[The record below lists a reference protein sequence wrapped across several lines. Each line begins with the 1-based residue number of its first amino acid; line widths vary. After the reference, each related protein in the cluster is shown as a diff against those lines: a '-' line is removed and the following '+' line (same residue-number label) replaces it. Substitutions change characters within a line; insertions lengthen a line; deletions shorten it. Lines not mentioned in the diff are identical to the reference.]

1 MAARP
6 VCSVYAFDGDNEVP
20 KVSGEAAMPA
30 VFSAPIRDDI
40 VSFVHANMS
49 KNRRQ
54 AHGVFHLQ
62 GHQHSAESWGTGRA
76 VARIPRISGSGTHRS
91 GQAAFGN
98 QCRKGRMFA
107 PLKIWR
113 KWHRKINTNQKRH
126 AVAAA
131 LAASACAP
139 LVMAR
144 GHRVNDVPELP
155 RVSDAVN
162 ASSTGGLLNALN
174 QLGAKE
180 DLHRVRKSK
189 KMRNGHGKYRYSR
202 FTMRKGPL
210 IVYGNGDSN
219 VKRCARNLPGVD
231 SCNVHRLNL
240 LQLAPGGHI
249 GRFTVFTSDAFNCL
263 DNIFGTYSQKG
274 QEKGGYQLQ
283 RNSIDCADL
292 ARIINS
298 DQVQSKLRAIRT
310 SVRVHDKTKKNP
322 LKNRNMMQKLN
333 PFSKTARGLEV
344 AASAAR
350 KANRA
355 AVLKEKRSKNGRKE
369 HAARIAKHNSLH
381 DGLVKSFADAD
392 AIIQEEIRQ
401 GLIDQADSDEEGS
414 DE

>member
-6 VCSVYAFDGDNEVP
+6 VCSVYALDGDNEVP

-49 KNRRQ
+49 KNKRQ

-139 LVMAR
+139 LVVAR

-155 RVSDAVN
+155 LVSDAVN
-162 ASSTGGLLNALN
+162 AGSTSGLLSALN

-189 KMRNGHGKYRYSR
+189 KMRNGQGKYRYSR

-210 IVYGNGDSN
+210 IVYGDADTN
-219 VKRCARNLPGVD
+219 VKRCSRNLPGVD

-249 GRFTVFTSDAFNCL
+249 GRFIVFTSDAFSCL
-263 DNIFGTYSQKG
+263 DNIFGTYAVKG
-274 QEKGGYQLQ
+274 TEKGGYQLQ

-298 DQVQSKLRAIRT
+298 DQVQSKLRAIKT
-310 SVRVHDKTKKNP
+310 SVRLHDKTKKNP

-333 PFSKTARGLEV
+333 PFSKTARANEIV
-344 AASAAR
+344 ATEARNAAR
-350 KANRA
+350 KAA
-355 AVLKEKRSKNGRKE
+355 LKHKRSKEGRAE
-369 HAARIAKHNSLH
+369 RAQRTVRHNALH
-381 DGLVKSFADAD
+381 SGLVASFADAD
-392 AIIQEEIRQ
+392 AIIAEEIRM
-401 GLIDQADSDEEGS
+401 GLIDQKDSDEEES